1 MIDQLPDDAIAVDG
15 GANAGTVCV
24 PIAHRLR
31 ARGGRVY
38 AFEPQRTLFHALGG
52 TVALN
57 QLDNVHL
64 LNMGTASANGT
75 MKVPDVDYGQEADF
89 GRSRSSTG
97 RLTAARRPRS
107 CGSTRS
113 GCLGWIS

>member
-15 GANAGTVCV
+15 GANA
-24 PIAHRLR
+24 AR
-31 ARGGRVY
+31 ADRAPAAGARRRVY

-64 LNMGTASANGT
+64 LNMEAASANG
-75 MKVPDVDYGQEADF
+75 
-89 GRSRSSTG
+89 R
-97 RLTAARRPRS
+97 
-107 CGSTRS
+107 
-113 GCLGWIS
+113 